1 MSKIIFKSTDEAHK
15 YYKSITE
22 NRFKNQLLRRGLD
35 INNIH
40 EDSLEILKTK
50 DQLATELLN
59 DKSFLMRHSI
69 IFNNINDFEIIDSE
83 YDQSRLYFSIRQFLQ
98 RIHEYIQERINILEQ
113 TDKVESIKVLV
124 GDLPENEI
132 KQKLK
137 TEIEE
142 LEAKK
147 KELQIIKEEER
158 ERLNDEIEL
167 GKHKAEMFVKK
178 TDVFL
183 KFLDRESVASI
194 VGSLLLLIIGIC
206 LIVIMFRH
214 EEPLKIIE
222 SAFLLILGYFF
233 GHSKNNK

>member
-1 MSKIIFKSTDEAHK
+1 MRNTL
-15 YYKSITE
+15 SI
-22 NRFKNQLLRRGLD
+22 RRPG
-35 INNIH
+35 
-40 EDSLEILKTK
+40 
-50 DQLATELLN
+50 
-59 DKSFLMRHSI
+59 
-69 IFNNINDFEIIDSE
+69 DFEILNSE
-83 YDQSRLYFSIRQFLQ
+83 YDQSRLSFSIRNYLK
-98 RIHEYIQERINILEQ
+98 RIYEDIEEKINVLEQ
-113 TDKVESIKVLV
+113 NSKVESIKNLV
-124 GDLPENEI
+124 GNLPENDL

-137 TEIEE
+137 EEISQ

-147 KELQIIKEEER
+147 RELEIIKEEEK
-158 ERLNDEIEL
+158 EKLNDEIEL
-167 GKHKAEMFVKK
+167 GKHKTDMFVKK

-194 VGSLLLLIIGIC
+194 VGSLLLLTMGIC